1 MFTFIHKQKISSLSK
16 KKKSYENL
24 FISLLMQQLSHWL
37 LCQFKKKKK
46 FVINLIVI
54 LVFIFS
60 CEDEL
65 QTH

>member
-1 MFTFIHKQKISSLSK
+1 MFTFIRKQKISSLSK
-16 KKKSYENL
+16 KKKNYENL

-37 LCQFKKKKK
+37 LCQFKKKKM
-46 FVINLIVI
+46 VINLIII

>member
-37 LCQFKKKKK
+37 LCQFKKKKW
-46 FVINLIVI
+46 
-54 LVFIFS
+54 
-60 CEDEL
+60 
-65 QTH
+65 

>member
-1 MFTFIHKQKISSLSK
+1 MFTFIRKQKISSLSK
-16 KKKSYENL
+16 KKKNYENL

-46 FVINLIVI
+46 VINLIVI